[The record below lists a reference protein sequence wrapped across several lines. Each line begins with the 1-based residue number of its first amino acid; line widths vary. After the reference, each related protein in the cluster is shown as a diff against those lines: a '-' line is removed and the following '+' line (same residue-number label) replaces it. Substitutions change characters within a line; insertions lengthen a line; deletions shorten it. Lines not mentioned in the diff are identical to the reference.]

1 MKQPTTDILVDR
13 KDLQE
18 GHRVVALNGKAYR
31 IVWIR
36 QFESVTLF
44 RTVGTGHASAT
55 RLEPGVS
62 VKVRVQA

>member
-1 MKQPTTDILVDR
+1 MKPFNLEAAKRGEPLVTR
-13 KDLQE
+13 RGVKVTE
-18 GHRVVALNGKAYR
+18 FHH
-31 IVWIR
+31 
-36 QFESVTLF
+36 FESVTLF